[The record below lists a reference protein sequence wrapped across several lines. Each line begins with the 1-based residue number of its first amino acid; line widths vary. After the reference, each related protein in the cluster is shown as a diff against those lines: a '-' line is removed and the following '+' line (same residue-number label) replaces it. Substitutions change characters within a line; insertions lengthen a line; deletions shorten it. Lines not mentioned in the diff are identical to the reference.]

1 VKDAI
6 RIVIVDDH
14 PLFRQGVAASLSAE
28 PDFEVVAQG
37 ASADDAL
44 QLVQDFLP
52 DILLLDIALPGG
64 GLKAAQDVANICPV
78 TKIVMLTFSE
88 SEDNVLEAL
97 RVGACGYILKGVSGD
112 ELERVIKAVY
122 AGEVYVTPGLA
133 AGLLRGLSRPS
144 NQSVPPEQMLDK
156 LTPRERQILELIS
169 AGHSNKVI
177 GAKLDLAEKTVK
189 HYITNI
195 LQKLQV
201 QNRVK
206 AALLA
211 QQAHQTKP

>member
-1 VKDAI
+1 MSDVI

-28 PDFEVVAQG
+28 PDFEVVGQG

-44 QLVQDFLP
+44 TLVQDFLP

-64 GLKAAQDVANICPV
+64 GLKAAQEVASIYPV

-97 RVGACGYILKGVSGD
+97 RVGASGYILKGVSGD

-122 AGEVYVTPGLA
+122 SGEVYVTPGLA

-144 NQSVPPEQMLDK
+144 SQSVSPEQMLDK
-156 LTPRERQILELIS
+156 LTVRERQILELIS

-177 GAKLDLAEKTVK
+177 GSKLDLAEKTVK

-206 AALLA
+206 AALMA
-211 QQAHQTKP
+211 QQAHQTKQ

>member
-1 VKDAI
+1 MTDAI

-28 PDFEVVAQG
+28 PDFEVVGQG
-37 ASADDAL
+37 ANADEAL
-44 QLVQDFLP
+44 TLVQDFLP

-64 GLKAAQDVANICPV
+64 GLKAAQDVANIYPV

-97 RVGACGYILKGVSGD
+97 RAGASGYILKGVSGD
-112 ELERVIKAVY
+112 ELERVIRSIY

-144 NQSVPPEQMLDK
+144 SQSVSPEQMLEK
-156 LTPRERQILELIS
+156 LTLRERQILELIS

-206 AALLA
+206 AALMA
-211 QQAHQTKP
+211 QQAHQSKQ